1 MLKLLNYLTDAKP
14 GAPDR
19 KETERQTDQE
29 GQPKQGSNQEDAAR
43 VKFVNKHKD
52 LLDKSDMAN
61 GATPP
66 PPGPFF
72 YEDQGKTFLSMP
84 SEMLQNIMTCP
95 HYAQM
100 MKDCQAEGVPVPHH
114 LLTKDPQA
122 HLMSPQGI
130 SQQGTG
136 QSNTKNEQSP
146 CHGRTGIQDEST
158 TTKPTTR
165 NNAARIQRFSEA
177 TASPNPG
184 STKTET
190 VDTGAQTDDTE
201 HFYVSKDNILAYT
214 IAVVQN
220 TQAHHFGQ
228 MSIVFQTA
236 QNKSALE
243 TPSRAEE
250 LLNEH
255 FNIRLLTDK
264 ENYTGPLNAQAHK
277 TKASVDTT
285 PTNPTQETAP
295 KVVEPSNSTP
305 NQKSQPTGTV
315 PPTCRSEKGTCSSIP
330 AGYESDDSWSGYS
343 NNDDPQQQ
351 TPDLDE
357 ELYPLVAYRTWKRPY
372 TRPRNTPSGIPRGSH
387 HRAPNR
393 QIPVRDGYE
402 RPQRP
407 WDTQPYGR
415 RTRSQ

>member
-1 MLKLLNYLTDAKP
+1 
-14 GAPDR
+14 
-19 KETERQTDQE
+19 
-29 GQPKQGSNQEDAAR
+29 
-43 VKFVNKHKD
+43 
-52 LLDKSDMAN
+52 
-61 GATPP
+61 
-66 PPGPFF
+66 
-72 YEDQGKTFLSMP
+72 MP
-84 SEMLQNIMTCP
+84 SLCP
-95 HYAQM
+95 N
-100 MKDCQAEGVPVPHH
+100 DERLSSRGSTGTSP
-114 LLTKDPQA
+114 LTYKGSASSFDV
-122 HLMSPQGI
+122 STGI
-130 SQQGTG
+130 CQQGTG
-136 QSNTKNEQSP
+136 QPNTKNEQSS
-146 CHGRTGIQDEST
+146 CHGRTGIQDESPA
-158 TTKPTTR
+158 TKPTTR
-165 NNAARIQRFSEA
+165 DNAVRIQRFPET

-184 STKTET
+184 PTKTET

-220 TQAHHFGQ
+220 TQAYHFGQ
-228 MSIVFQTA
+228 MSVVFQTA

-264 ENYTGPLNAQAHK
+264 ENYTVPLNAQAHK
-277 TKASVDTT
+277 MKASVDTT
-285 PTNPTQETAP
+285 PTNPTQETVP

-315 PPTCRSEKGTCSSIP
+315 PPTCRSEKGTCSGIP
-330 AGYESDDSWSGYS
+330 AGYESDDSWGGYS

-351 TPDLDE
+351 MPDLDE
-357 ELYPLVAYRTWKRPY
+357 ELYPLVAYRTWRRPY
-372 TRPRNTPSGIPRGSH
+372 ARPRNTPSGVSRGSH

-407 WDTQPYGR
+407 WDCTTIRP
-415 RTRSQ
+415 TNP